1 MRHPF
6 DGIIASG
13 EASSDEA
20 PGRGNPESGPG
31 LTDRRAFF
39 GWAAAMLGGA
49 AAFLSA
55 RPAQARR
62 RKGRVTTQALGEEG
76 GGRPTT
82 KAIGEEGGGGK
93 PGPSTRMRGEE
104 GGGTATTLAVG
115 EEGGTATTL
124 AIGEEGGPW
133 PE

>member
-6 DGIIASG
+6 DGILAPGEASG
-13 EASSDEA
+13 EPEEA
-20 PGRGNPESGPG
+20 ADGGPA

-49 AAFLSA
+49 AALLSA
-55 RPAQARR
+55 RPAEAKK
-62 RKGRVTTQALGEEG
+62 RKDRITTQAIGEEGG

-93 PGPSTRMRGEE
+93 PWPSTKMRGEE
-104 GGGTATTLAVG
+104 GGGTVTTLALG

-124 AIGEEGGPW
+124 AIGEEGGSW
-133 PE
+133 PD